1 MRQGDLGRAAQKV
14 VAHTQGEPG
23 GEHGILQG
31 VLQAPEGDSGSV
43 RSGAKHREN
52 ASGLPRKPEEPRGQD
67 GGQISAAHQI
77 AVGVLVRQIV
87 QELKIGYGMIQPW
100 PIQRPIEEKPA
111 EAGPEASLYC
121 QHGVG
126 IILLHGKAVYLGSLG
141 RVTQGVKIPQNAG
154 GLQSQRL
161 EMPQAAI
168 GG

>member
-1 MRQGDLGRAAQKV
+1 MPRA
-14 VAHTQGEPG
+14 
-23 GEHGILQG
+23 
-31 VLQAPEGDSGSV
+31 S
-43 RSGAKHREN
+43 REN
-52 ASGLPRKPEEPRGQD
+52 RRSPGARTVAR
-67 GGQISAAHQI
+67 ISAAHQI